1 MSEPAWFTTPETA
14 FQQWDRFETLVRG
27 ECSDLFDSVAPIAA
41 ARAPGRLDVMGGVA
55 DYSGSMVLE
64 MPIAEAAC
72 VAWQWRMDRK
82 LRIRSMGVHSKGLCS
97 SVTLSLDDLLEPD
110 GYLRPVSEV

>member
-27 ECSDLFDSVAPIAA
+27 ECAPLFDSVAPIAG

-72 VAWQWRMDRK
+72 VAWQWRSDRK
-82 LRIRSMGVHSKGLCS
+82 LNIRSMAQQSGFQHS
-97 SVTLSLDDLLEPD
+97 SVSLSLDDLLQPD
-110 GYLRPVSEV
+110 G